1 MKKYWL
7 AFLPLLVWACSNTQQ
22 APSEKIASST
32 EGMVVAGHPLAS
44 EAGRLMLEKG
54 GNAAD
59 AAVAAGFAL
68 AVVEPSMSGIGG
80 RLMALVRSEEGEVH
94 GIDATTQAPMLYD
107 TATAP
112 NVSYGYPT
120 IGIPG
125 VVAGLTKIL
134 EDHGTL
140 SLAEVMAPAIRYAEE
155 GFTLLKGEALRH
167 SLQIDEIRE
176 FEGTS
181 KYYLDGDTT
190 YVEGSLLVQQDLANT
205 LKTIATEGKD
215 AFYKGSIAREI
226 VSDLQKNGSV
236 MTLEDLAA
244 YEAEDRMVLSGN
256 YRGYD
261 LNAMWMPSFG
271 AITIEILNILEQLP
285 MSDLSEA
292 DWVTAFY
299 QAIKLAYDDRDKQT
313 SDSMAM
319 VLSSKEYAQ
328 TLFPYINLESN
339 NNPATGHLSP
349 QPEQWKHISGHTTH
363 LSASDKN
370 GMTVSLTQSLG
381 PNMGSR
387 VASPGLGFLYAVTLG
402 RYLGVFDP
410 GQRAASHISPFI
422 VTKDGKPFLVL
433 GAAGGSLIIP
443 AVVEVVS
450 RVIDQGMP
458 LDQALAAPRI
468 YFQADS
474 MLVETH
480 EGINWDPASFEEIT
494 SEGFFLKNV
503 NQPARFGR
511 VHAIQFDA
519 GTKVWTGCADPDWEG
534 TAAKPRQ

>member
-1 MKKYWL
+1 MNKY
-7 AFLPLLVWACSNTQQ
+7 LLLLFALVLWSCNKESGRPPQMATSD
-22 APSEKIASST
+22 A
-32 EGMVVAGHPLAS
+32 GMVTAGHPLATA
-44 EAGRLMLEKG
+44 AGQLMLENG

-80 RLMALVRSEEGEVH
+80 RLMALVRDTEGQVH

-112 NVSYGYPT
+112 DVSYGYPT

-134 EDHGTL
+134 EDHGTMNL
-140 SLAEVMAPAIRYAEE
+140 SEVMAPAISYAEN
-155 GFTLLKGEALRH
+155 GFALLPGEALRH
-167 SLQIDEIRE
+167 SMQLKEIRE

-181 KYYLDGDTT
+181 MYYLDGDTT
-190 YVEGSLLVQQDLANT
+190 YAAGSLLVQKDLAQT
-205 LKTIATEGKD
+205 LKTIASEGKD
-215 AFYKGSIAREI
+215 AFYKGSIAEKI
-226 VSDLQKNGSV
+226 IGDLQKNGSI
-236 MTLEDLAA
+236 MTLEDLAN
-244 YEAEDRMVLSGN
+244 YQAEDRLVLSGN

-285 MSDLSEA
+285 MSELSEA
-292 DWVTAFY
+292 DYATAFY
-299 QAIKLAYDDRDKQT
+299 QAITLAYEDRDKQT
-313 SDSMAM
+313 SDSMAL
-319 VLSSKEYAQ
+319 VLTSKAYAETLLPYVDLDQRREKMTGYLSDLPAQWSQ
-328 TLFPYINLESN
+328 TV
-339 NNPATGHLSP
+339 
-349 QPEQWKHISGHTTH
+349 GHTTH

-370 GMTVSLTQSLG
+370 GMTVALTQSLG
-381 PNMGSR
+381 PNMGSK
-387 VASPGLGFLYAVTLG
+387 VATPGLGFLYAVTLG

-422 VTKDGKPFLVL
+422 VTKDGQPFLTL

-450 RVIDQGMP
+450 RVIDQKLP
-458 LDQALAAPRI
+458 LDRALAAPRV
-468 YFQADS
+468 YYQADS
-474 MLVETH
+474 MLIETH
-480 EGINWDPASFEEIT
+480 EGIQWNPASLEEIQ
-494 SEGFFLKNV
+494 SEGFFLKQI

-511 VHAIQFDA
+511 VHAIQYDSQN
-519 GTKVWTGCADPDWEG
+519 KLWTGCADPDWEG
-534 TAAKPRQ
+534 SAGKNSN